1 MFYDILFITF
11 LFLLF
16 AASHTFLASQKTK
29 KKLVEKLGDKIAFY
43 RLFYNISSIITLL
56 FIYTI
61 SPKPSAIIYDLQFPL
76 DLVIFVLQIFSAF
89 GLIWGISKVNLREF
103 LGISQIER
111 YIDNRYNADELDEK
125 LELVIEGPFRF
136 SRHPIYLFTILFLA
150 LRPTMDLF
158 YLVFLLNIVLYFYVG
173 SYFEE
178 RKLLEIFG
186 HRYQEYQNSV
196 SRLFPTRIFKNK
208 K

>member
-1 MFYDILFITF
+1 M
-11 LFLLF
+11 
-16 AASHTFLASQKTK
+16 K
-29 KKLVEKLGDKIAFY
+29 KIGDKIAFY
-43 RLFYNISSIITLL
+43 RLFYNISSIITFL

-111 YIDNRYNADELDEK
+111 YINNRYNADELDEK
-125 LELVIEGPFRF
+125 LEFVIEGPFRF

-158 YLVFLLNIVLYFYVG
+158 YLAFFLNIALYFYLG

-186 HRYQEYQNSV
+186 NRYKEYQNSV
-196 SRLFPTRIFKNK
+196 SRLFPTKILKTRNS
-208 K
+208 